1 MIESV
6 SLSDIK
12 VVLPCGN
19 VVPFF
24 TLTFKEMRENAC
36 QLVNLSDKQKVVLN
50 WWITDIF
57 GPLKNFPEG
66 VKSKMIN
73 SKEPVVHLDRTSDF

>member
-24 TLTFKEMRENAC
+24 TLTFKEMRENAW

-50 WWITDIF
+50 WWIIDTF
-57 GPLKNFPEG
+57 GTLQNFPAG
-66 VKSKMIN
+66 IKG
-73 SKEPVVHLDRTSDF
+73 P